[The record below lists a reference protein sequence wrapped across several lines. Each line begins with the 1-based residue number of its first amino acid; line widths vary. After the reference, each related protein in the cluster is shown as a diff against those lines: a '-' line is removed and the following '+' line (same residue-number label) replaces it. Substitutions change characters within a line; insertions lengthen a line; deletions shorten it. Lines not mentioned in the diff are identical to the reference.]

1 MVSHPGPVDFSRV
14 GNPVDEFLLYFLG
27 GMFGAELIRKIA
39 TRPYGFLVL
48 WLMSF
53 ILVNILAVIFVL
65 SLGFLTLFEVGIA
78 AGQSLFSTILLIIRE
93 GLVFFFVMMQ
103 PWAALFCLGVS
114 FLLAFSYYGHY
125 HNSLRESQESKT
137 KK

>member
-1 MVSHPGPVDFSRV
+1 M
-14 GNPVDEFLLYFLG
+14 DEFLLYFLG

-65 SLGFLTLFEVGIA
+65 SLGFLALFKVGIA
-78 AGQSLFSTILLIIRE
+78 AGQSLFSTMLLIIRDW
-93 GLVFFFVMMQ
+93 LVFFFVMMQ

-114 FLLAFSYYGHY
+114 FLFALSYYGHY
-125 HNSLRESQESKT
+125 RLSLRESQENKI
-137 KK
+137 KKQ